1 VSPLHAA
8 WSDEGR
14 LRAGEAGLRRAEGL
28 PRKGFKSL
36 LSMLMVLSSLVARMR
51 SPPVRL
57 LLVVVA
63 LAIGLAGVSAPGY
76 AQSNNDRRRELQEQ
90 ISEASAAEA
99 AALADLAEIRGRR
112 AVIEAR
118 VAELET
124 QKAAA
129 EAKLAPL
136 EAEEAR
142 LVAEHAALQA
152 QVAAT
157 EAKLAD
163 AQDKLDRT
171 AAGLYMAERR
181 GAAYDVVFTA
191 EPDEIVSQQQYLDR
205 ISEKRRRIVDRV
217 TVLRNDL
224 ESQRKQLEKQK
235 AAAEALAAEARAA
248 RDQIAA
254 LVAELEPARQ
264 QAAAEAAAEETALYV
279 IRSNKAQ
286 YEGELAAMQATSG
299 SIGGRLRA
307 RGGSG
312 GGAPC
317 EARPV
322 PGPITSGYGPRYHP
336 ILHYN
341 RMHTGADMRA
351 GSGTPIR
358 ACRSGEVIISG
369 SQGGYG
375 NAVVIDHGGG
385 MGTLYAHQ
393 SQLAVSVGDFVQ
405 AGQIIGYVGTTGM
418 STGPHLHFEVRLS
431 GNPVDPTPYL

>member
-1 VSPLHAA
+1 MRRRPPY
-8 WSDEGR
+8 R
-14 LRAGEAGLRRAEGL
+14 L
-28 PRKGFKSL
+28 
-36 LSMLMVLSSLVARMR
+36 VLIATL
-51 SPPVRL
+51 
-57 LLVVVA
+57 A
-63 LAIGLAGVSAPGY
+63 LACLIAPSVANAASN
-76 AQSNNDRRRELQEQ
+76 AQSNSDRRRELQEA
-90 ISEASAAEA
+90 IGEASAAEA
-99 AALADLAEIRGRR
+99 AALAELSEIRGRR
-112 AVIEAR
+112 MVIEAK
-118 VAELET
+118 VAELEAQRAT
-124 QKAAA
+124 A

-136 EAEEAR
+136 DAEATRLAAEYAVLQAKVVETQAR
-142 LVAEHAALQA
+142 LEAAQA
-152 QVAAT
+152 
-157 EAKLAD
+157 
-163 AQDKLDRT
+163 KLDRA
-171 AAGLYMAERR
+171 AAGLYRTERR
-181 GAAYDVVFTA
+181 GASYDVVFTSR
-191 EPDEIVSQQQYLDR
+191 PDDVLSQEQYLDR
-205 ISEKRRRIVDRV
+205 VSAKRHRIVDRV

-224 ESQRKQLEKQK
+224 EHQRKKLETQK
-235 AAAEALAAEARAA
+235 AEADALAAEARAV

-254 LVAELEPARQ
+254 LQAAIEPARVQVTHEQFLEQ
-264 QAAAEAAAEETALYV
+264 QSIDN
-279 IRSNKAQ
+279 IRANKAQ
-286 YEGELAAMQATSG
+286 YESELAAMSATSD

-358 ACRSGEVIISG
+358 ACRSGVVVIAG

-393 SQLAVSVGDFVQ
+393 SALAVSNGQQVS
-405 AGQIIGYVGTTGM
+405 AGQIIGYVGSTGM

-431 GNPVDPTPYL
+431 GNPVDPAPYL